1 VAVGVAAVVAPAA
14 SAQGRFVDLP
24 RTDSALP
31 LTPPVPPTQGASG
44 LPLTPSLFLG
54 GLRTRELV
62 DVGVDDD
69 GTPRSVR
76 VLQRILVRPS
86 GDYVFSLPAPVLSVR
101 PGPGTQSTPGQ
112 RENELLWQGFSPG
125 RRVLVAWVELRPVES
140 ARVLPVRARVET
152 RVDGTVLEAGQ
163 RRSGELD
170 VSLTVEN
177 VTSASARA
185 FSAQAEP
192 LSVAQALDELRRAV
206 RRDLAGEGVF
216 VRVLGPVQ
224 AVRKP
229 IAAPLRVEGTLSFP
243 PGTARLEGAPDGVVR
258 VSGLLDGLRRTKLRL
273 VLRGRATNASPPRLR
288 LRVTSQ
294 SLASQFTPPGG
305 GTWVEAFRRGALGR
319 NGRPLLDRAIALEL
333 TYARQRQYDMYL
345 ASPDPTGPSSAT
357 YLYRTVAAPR
367 AERLPPSSGDGDGND
382 VLWLVLAGIG
392 LVLAV
397 PAAAVVWAHS

>member
-1 VAVGVAAVVAPAA
+1 MAPAA

-31 LTPPVPPTQGASG
+31 LTPPVPPTPGASG
-44 LPLTPSLFLG
+44 LPLTPSLFVG

-62 DVGVDDD
+62 DVGLDDT
-69 GTPRSVR
+69 GTPTAVR
-76 VLQRILVRPS
+76 VLQRIFVRPS

-112 RENELLWQGFSPG
+112 RENEVLWQGFSPG

-140 ARVLPVRARVET
+140 ARVLPIRARVET
-152 RVDGTVLEAGQ
+152 RVDGAALEAGE

-177 VTSASARA
+177 VTGASARA
-185 FSAQAEP
+185 FSAEAEP
-192 LSVAQALDELRRAV
+192 LSVAQALDELRNAV

-229 IAAPLRVEGTLSFP
+229 IAAPLRVEGTLTFA
-243 PGTARLEGAPDGVVR
+243 PGTARLEGAPDGVVP
-258 VSGLLDGLRRTKLRL
+258 VSGALDGVRRTKLRL
-273 VLRGRATNASPPRLR
+273 ALSGRATGASPPKLR

-294 SLASQFTPPGG
+294 SLARRFTPPGG
-305 GTWVEAFRRGALGR
+305 GTWVEAFRRGGLGR
-319 NGRPLLDRAIALEL
+319 DGRALLDRAIALEL

-345 ASPDPTGPSSAT
+345 ASPDPTGPSSAS
-357 YLYRTVAAPR
+357 YVYRTVAAPR
-367 AERLPPSSGDGDGND
+367 AEPGRPSAGGGDGND

-392 LVLAV
+392 LLVAV